1 MPHDASPCSLGVR
14 RPRGGPNM
22 PTIDMRTE
30 LPGPKARE
38 IIARKERVVCDPVDL
53 HVPTVIDHARGAAF
67 TDVDGNTML
76 DLSGGLGCH
85 LVGFSHPRVVEA
97 VTRQAERFS
106 HTDFSV
112 VPYETYVELAEKLVR
127 LTGGG
132 DRKVALFNAG
142 AEAVENAIKFA
153 RAATGRPAV
162 ICFEGAFHGRT
173 LLTMSLTSRVHPYKT
188 GFGPFAPE
196 IYRLPYPYPYRSADP
211 ERAGLDAIEAIE
223 RAFTT
228 VVDPDTVACAI
239 VEPIQGEGGFVV
251 PNADFLPKLA
261 ELCRRHG
268 ILVIADEIQSGSGRT
283 GRFLASEHFGFEPDI
298 VILAKALG
306 SGYPLS
312 AVVGP
317 AEVMDAPGP
326 SAIGGTYVGN
336 PVACAAANAVL
347 DVIEEEGLLE
357 RAETVGKTIRSRW
370 EHISEDV
377 PEVGDIRGVGAMIG
391 VEFVEDRGTKEPAEE
406 FTGMLVREALSR
418 GVVPVTCGPYHNV
431 LRHLVPLVITDE
443 QLEEGLDVLADSAM
457 AASKRSRGA

>member
-1 MPHDASPCSLGVR
+1 V
-14 RPRGGPNM
+14 
-22 PTIDMRTE
+22 PTIEMKTE
-30 LPGPKARE
+30 LPGPRARE
-38 IIARKERVVCDPVDL
+38 IIARKERVVCDPLDL
-53 HVPTVIDHARGAAF
+53 HVPTVIDTARGAAF

-85 LVGFSHPRVVEA
+85 LVGYSHPKVVEA

-112 VPYETYVELAEKLVR
+112 VPYETYMELAERLVQ

-196 IYRLPYPYPYRSADP
+196 IYRLPYPYPYRSPDP
-211 ERAGLDAIEAIE
+211 ERAGLDAIESIE

-228 VVDPDTVACAI
+228 VVDPETVACAI

-251 PNADFLPKLA
+251 PTAEFLPKLA

-298 VILAKALG
+298 VILAKALA

-357 RAETVGKTIRSRW
+357 RSEQVGKVIRSRW
-370 EHISEDV
+370 EEISRDV
-377 PEVGDIRGVGAMIG
+377 PEVGDVRGIGAMIG
-391 VEFVEDRGTKEPAEE
+391 VEMVRDRDSKQPAGEYLSAFMKE
-406 FTGMLVREALSR
+406 TQKR
-418 GVVPVTCGPYHNV
+418 GVVTVSCGIYHNV
-431 LRHLVPLVITDE
+431 LRHLLPLVITDE
-443 QLEEGLDVLADSAM
+443 QLEEALGVLADSAV
-457 AASKRSRGA
+457 AARREAAPVEEGEGE